1 MARNHLWHDILK
13 ILSEGNY
20 IYSDLFP
27 VVAAAWLTRSWPDE
41 PLWLMV
47 IGPPGTGK
55 TTTLMLFAEA
65 LKVKL
70 VSDLTP
76 ASLITAWGG
85 HDRDPSLLAEIKDDW
100 LLMVSD
106 FSSIMALG
114 WERERQVLA
123 ILRQAFDGRVS
134 KQFAMIT
141 RAYEGIHFNTVC
153 AGTEAVDQHSPL
165 NQQLGERFLTYRPP
179 QVHIPWPPRPIS
191 KDLPKVVAEWLVDVS
206 KHMDPQKAPLGDW
219 LHDLATLTALMR
231 TGVAHDYRTHDI
243 SEVPQPERP
252 IRLAKQLRKLYG
264 GVWAST
270 QDTALT
276 RELVTKVALG
286 TIPPSRYL
294 IYRTL
299 IAEPGLSTTEIADRL
314 GLGYTV
320 LRYTMADLG
329 VLGLVEHASGS
340 KSKLYSWKV
349 PDDMQTLFQ
358 ELFTDL

>member
-1 MARNHLWHDILK
+1 
-13 ILSEGNY
+13 
-20 IYSDLFP
+20 
-27 VVAAAWLTRSWPDE
+27 
-41 PLWLMV
+41 
-47 IGPPGTGK
+47 
-55 TTTLMLFAEA
+55 
-65 LKVKL
+65 
-70 VSDLTP
+70 
-76 ASLITAWGG
+76 
-85 HDRDPSLLAEIKDDW
+85 
-100 LLMVSD
+100 
-106 FSSIMALG
+106 
-114 WERERQVLA
+114 
-123 ILRQAFDGRVS
+123 
-134 KQFAMIT
+134 
-141 RAYEGIHFNTVC
+141 
-153 AGTEAVDQHSPL
+153 
-165 NQQLGERFLTYRPP
+165 
-179 QVHIPWPPRPIS
+179 
-191 KDLPKVVAEWLVDVS
+191 
-206 KHMDPQKAPLGDW
+206 MDPQKAPLGDW